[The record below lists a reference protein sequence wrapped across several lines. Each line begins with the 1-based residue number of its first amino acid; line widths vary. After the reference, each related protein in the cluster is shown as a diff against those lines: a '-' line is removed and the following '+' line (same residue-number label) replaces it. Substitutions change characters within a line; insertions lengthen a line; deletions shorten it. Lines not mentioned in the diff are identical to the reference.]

1 MYEWTTSDMEQI
13 IRMRSAGAT
22 FKEIA
27 KAMGRTKCTVTYRYN
42 LFRCD
47 TRKVVDAKC
56 YRARAIIEERKRKRR
71 ARERNKLRKGPL
83 SYDEWGRGPLALCGR
98 VKAEKLITRIFAGEL
113 TERQAQE
120 MAR

>member
-1 MYEWTTSDMEQI
+1 MEQLI
-13 IRMRSAGAT
+13 KMRSEGAT
-22 FKEIA
+22 FQAIA
-27 KAMGRTKCTVTYRYN
+27 KAMGKAQGSVQHRFNT
-42 LFRCD
+42 LRCD
-47 TRKVVDAKC
+47 TRKMIETKC
-56 YRARAIIEERKRKRR
+56 YKVRADRASQRKKQRAMERDRLREEAAKKK
-71 ARERNKLRKGPL
+71 AV